1 MQNANDRSG
10 GPMKE
15 LDSLGQV
22 KKPSEARNNAKEPK
36 LALKAKQKLDYR
48 PLLASLLTLVLY
60 CFTAVI
66 CNKYPTGTYSFILS
80 DLKAQYAPFLA
91 LNRARLLS
99 LGNGSGH
106 LLSNLTY
113 SFQLGLGKNFMGTFG
128 YYMASPLN
136 LIYLLFDPSQIDLV
150 VILLII
156 IKQSLAA
163 GFMARFLCLRT
174 ESKRSNWPVMLGMV
188 YAFSLYAQAFAFQ
201 IMWLDGYMLL
211 PLLLYFVEK
220 FISRRKYLGMVLTL
234 LLLFISNYYIAYMVG
249 VYSFLYLLV
258 RMFEL
263 RTNIKKAVGIALR
276 YALTAGFTAMCTA
289 VLILPVG
296 IDTIVNSDKTQASS
310 TPDIIMYSPLS
321 LIKMFL
327 MGDPGDFMDVL
338 PANYPFFFL
347 SLLVTI
353 LVILYITS
361 KVFNGREKTVL
372 VFCLVGALLSTG
384 FYWFDKAWQAFD
396 DPNWFYHRH
405 AFLFLTIFLVITL
418 RVLERLPEVPFRDV
432 RRAGVIVSAG
442 LVIVYA
448 VGRFKGEDKLFL
460 YNLIFILIYCTLAA
474 GYGVKKWTEQLK
486 DVPMIIS
493 PILAIL
499 VGFELVFAGPMLS
512 SGIES
517 FTSFSGDAR
526 EYISGIEALEEFGEK
541 AAVQNERAGAA
552 RAETE
557 HIADYNPLFYVNEG
571 EPIYGNF
578 RAMSFFNSN
587 SNKRMHHFLKQ
598 LGFPVNYNYFAVS
611 YDQVIPSND
620 AFLSIGSVAS
630 RRNISFYEKTGTDS
644 YVTGL
649 NFYQAGKTL
658 PIAFAVPDS
667 ASGFDFYKLEKT
679 ADGKDYFAFQNEW
692 YRSMF
697 PDSFTQDFFITMDDS
712 NVSGPV
718 FTNGISF
725 NKNDYKTRADLIRSI
740 KADTDENTS
749 EDQDADTET
758 SKNAPVKFDDPIG
771 FEAAAG
777 KELNEKLKIIY
788 RQNENLPIRVEYHIK
803 APSSSEIYCNLSTA
817 RILDSTRVYVNGIQI
832 NSFESDAFYSQIF
845 RIGSFKE
852 GDDVKVTILS
862 DSNQWN
868 YIDVRFG
875 YFDYEVFE
883 KQLETVD
890 LTKVKTDVLE
900 DGYAK
905 FTVNGLTSDEMVI
918 TTIPA
923 EDGWTLTIDGQTAE
937 LGKYHDAFLS
947 FSCPE
952 GSHTVELTFT
962 PPGLKLGAAV
972 SCAGIV
978 LLAAYVFIDK
988 KVLKK
993 RETVPAEAKEI
1004 TEVKTEE

>member
-1 MQNANDRSG
+1 
-10 GPMKE
+10 MKE
-15 LDSLGQV
+15 MDSLGQG
-22 KKPSEARNNAKEPK
+22 KKSPEARKKAKEPA
-36 LALKAKQKLDYR
+36 LALRTRQKADRR
-48 PLLASLLTLVLY
+48 PLFAFLLTLVLY
-60 CFTAVI
+60 CITAII

-91 LNRARLLS
+91 LNRSRLLS

-106 LLSNLTY
+106 LISNLTY

-136 LIYLLFDPSQIDLV
+136 LIYLFFDPSQIDFIIVLLV
-150 VILLII
+150 I
-156 IKQSLAA
+156 IKLSLAS
-163 GFMARFLCLRT
+163 GFMARFLCSRT
-174 ESKRSNWPVMLGMV
+174 EDHRTKWPVMLGMV

-220 FISRRKYLGMVLTL
+220 FISRRKYLGIVLTL
-234 LLLFISNYYIAYMVG
+234 LVLFVANYYIAYMVG
-249 VYSFLYLLV
+249 IYSFFYLLV

-263 RTNIKKAVGIALR
+263 KVQIKKAVGIAVR
-276 YALTAGFTAMCTA
+276 YVLCAGFTAMCTA

-310 TPDIIMYSPLS
+310 TPDIIMYSPLT

-353 LVILYITS
+353 FMLIYITS
-361 KVFNGREKTVL
+361 KVFNGREKKVL
-372 VFCLVGALLSTG
+372 IFCLIGALLSTG

-396 DPNWFYHRH
+396 DPNWFFHRH

-418 RVLERLPEVPFRDV
+418 RVLERLPEIPFSDI
-432 RRAGVIVSAG
+432 RRAGVIVFAG
-442 LVIVYA
+442 LVITYA
-448 VGRFKGEDKLFL
+448 VGRYKGEDKLFL
-460 YNLIFILIYCTLAA
+460 YNLIFILVYCFLAA
-474 GYGVKKWTEQLK
+474 GYGVKKWPDQFR
-486 DVPMIIS
+486 DIPMILS
-493 PILAIL
+493 PILAVL

-526 EYISGIEALEEFGEK
+526 EYISGIEALEEFGLK
-541 AAVQNERAGAA
+541 AKTQNAELSAV

-557 HIADYNPLFYVNEG
+557 HVSDYNPIFYVNEG

-598 LGFPVNYNYFAVS
+598 LGYPVNYNYFAAS

-630 RRNISFYEKTGTDS
+630 RRNISFYEKTGADS
-644 YVTGL
+644 YETGL
-649 NFYQAGKTL
+649 NFYRAGKTL
-658 PIAFAVPDS
+658 PAAFAMPDS
-667 ASGFDFYKLEKT
+667 AAGFDFYKLEKT
-679 ADGKDYFAFQNEW
+679 AEDKNYFAFQNEW

-697 PDSFTQDFFITMDDS
+697 PQSFTEDFFVTMDDS
-712 NVSGPV
+712 MVSEPV
-718 FTNGISF
+718 ITNGISF
-725 NKNDYKTRADLIRSI
+725 NKNDYKTRADVIRGMQSSVSSSSSE
-740 KADTDENTS
+740 APAENEGENTG
-749 EDQDADTET
+749 
-758 SKNAPVKFDDPIG
+758 APIQFDDPIG
-771 FEAAAG
+771 FESVAG

-788 RQNENLPIRVEYHIK
+788 RQNEKLPIRIEYHIK
-803 APSSSEIYCNLSTA
+803 APSSEIYCNLSTA
-817 RILDSTRVYVNGIQI
+817 RILNATKVYVNGIQI

-852 GDDVKVTILS
+852 GDDVKVTFLS
-862 DSNQWN
+862 ESPEWN
-868 YIDVRFG
+868 YIDIRFG
-875 YFDYEVFE
+875 YFDYELFE
-883 KQLETVD
+883 KQLDSVD
-890 LTKVKTDVLE
+890 LTKVKTEVFE
-900 DGYAK
+900 DGYCRFA
-905 FTVNGLTSDEMVI
+905 VNGLENNEMIV

-923 EDGWTLTIDGQTAE
+923 EDGWNLTIDGQPAE
-937 LGKYHDAFLS
+937 LGKYQDAFLE
-947 FSCPE
+947 FKCPS
-952 GSHTVELTFT
+952 GTHTVELTFT
-962 PPGLKLGAAV
+962 PPGLKAGAAA
-972 SCAGIV
+972 SCMGIV
-978 LLAAYVFIDK
+978 LLAAFVFIDK
-988 KVLKK
+988 KIAKK
-993 RETVPAEAKEI
+993 PETVPATT